1 MPANCLTTM
10 PLTRIRDHFCLALL
24 LGCLSLLAFY
34 WLVSYLLLQQSSFQL
49 LLPAPRLAR
58 GHAFSPA
65 GKVYIQTQGR
75 LGNILYQYAMLLSV
89 RHITGRHVYL
99 VSETDLNDI
108 FRNITIPIL
117 KHSVELDSKIKRL
130 PTKSEYMSGV
140 FMPNFTNNLSG
151 EDILLCC
158 YFQSQKYFNEI
169 LDTVKKEFI
178 FKENIQ
184 TAVHTILHRAR
195 LDILGDN
202 DTHPV
207 RFIGIHVRR
216 GDLKQKGP
224 YDSGYRM
231 ASVSYFLKAKSFFKK
246 RFPERLLF
254 VVTTDDK
261 LWVQEHLSGPDTYI
275 SQQTSAAADMAL
287 LAACNDTIMS
297 VGTYGW
303 WAGFL
308 AGGLKIYYSEYKA
321 KNSTADEMF
330 STEDKYCTPDW
341 IPMGD

>member
-1 MPANCLTTM
+1 MPADCLTTM
-10 PLTRIRDHFCLALL
+10 PLTKIREHFCLALF

-34 WLVSYLLLQQSSFQL
+34 WLASYLLPQQSSFQL
-49 LLPAPRLAR
+49 LLPAPRLDR
-58 GHAFSPA
+58 NYAFSSA
-65 GKVYIQTQGR
+65 GKVYLQTRGR

-89 RHITGRHVYL
+89 RHITGKRVYL
-99 VSETDLNDI
+99 VSETDLIDI

-117 KHSVELDSKIKRL
+117 KHSWGLDAKIKSL
-130 PTKSEYMSGV
+130 PTLSEHRPGG
-140 FMPNFTNNLSG
+140 FMPNFTNNLSHG
-151 EDILLCC
+151 DILLCC
-158 YFQSQKYFNEI
+158 YFQSQKYFNGI
-169 LDTVKKEFI
+169 LDTVKKEFT

-184 TAVHTILHRAR
+184 TAVQTILHRAR

-202 DTHPV
+202 GTHPV
-207 RFIGIHVRR
+207 RFIGIHARR
-216 GDLKQKGP
+216 GDLKRKRS
-224 YDSGYRM
+224 YDTGYRM

-246 RFPERLLF
+246 RFQERLLF

-261 LWVQEHLSGPDTYI
+261 HWVQEHLSGSDTYI
-275 SQQTSAAADMAL
+275 SQQTSAVADMAL

-308 AGGLKIYYSEYKA
+308 AGGLKIYYTEYKA
-321 KNSTADEMF
+321 KNSAADEKF